1 MNNFHTFLKKTGLMA
16 TALLLGL
23 PAGAQT
29 DLPEGT
35 SPLIVAP
42 QKQTASYRE
51 RTICY
56 DITAN
61 VSYDVTTESSWVKVR
76 KGNDGE
82 VYVHLDQNYTP
93 DARTAEVVFSNSEY
107 GLTETLTLTQTRDE
121 SVEYVPDESH
131 PEWAIF
137 GDDMLTTLRE
147 GTTKADVDALQN
159 PFIKALATQLYDKTY
174 SLDYRYA
181 TYECYLDPNTL
192 SAQWAT
198 PGKLY
203 NQLEGVTGINISK
216 GKHAVL
222 VSGIPEGVNVRLAVV
237 AWYVGKIGGNFDGG
251 NPEQTDYNLHNGM
264 NVIEYNGDYDGL
276 AYICYYSTDDPET
289 HPDIKV
295 HFINEQVNGYLSKDK
310 TNESMWALCD
320 AAPNY
325 CMDVVGDKA
334 HSVWTAKGVPGY
346 EGGLRD
352 YCKAVDG
359 TSLGYIQFINVLDT
373 LVAWEHELLGFYKYD
388 RVPKNSTF
396 AYVNFTYY
404 MFQGG
409 RGVSFHVDQE
419 HRVLNCNTLMLHD
432 DDAIWGLSHEWGHQH
447 QMQPYFCWAGCG
459 ESTNNMNSCYNVLHM
474 GYPGNRVADRWN
486 AAYNTF
492 RANTSKTYVT
502 KMCYEKDYY
511 GNDILDKPIGKD
523 YVERINAY
531 KNIDQWSWS
540 PAIQDSIRAQAELF
554 YDEASDAW
562 TIPSIDS
569 DPERAIS
576 AYEIRNDRETGVQ
589 VEQHLAP
596 YFQLYIYF
604 SNPENGEDYVEDY
617 QQDVYEALRQTDNE
631 NGSTIEHVW
640 ENGKIVGNK
649 STVDKYELLASA
661 QNGKA
666 GKYDEFKSK
675 YPNSVWV
682 TKGYLPQN
690 GQWAQN
696 SVPFIFNYIRKASQM
711 CGYNLFDFFD
721 AMGQLRNAYMV
732 IGDYGNKNIFLT
744 ADMKAEFKADM
755 EALNLKPMTPELI
768 EKLCRIPDGD
778 IDNAPWQGEFTT
790 PDISNEPEVT
800 E

>member
-29 DLPEGT
+29 ELPEGT

-147 GTTKADVDALQN
+147 GVTKAEVDALQN

-222 VSGIPEGVNVRLAVV
+222 VSGIPEGINVRLAVV

-251 NPEQTDYNLHNGM
+251 DPKQTDYNLKNGM

-419 HRVLNCNTLMLHD
+419 RRVLNCNTLMLHD

-486 AAYNTF
+486 AAYNSF
-492 RANTSKTYVT
+492 RVNTSKTYKT
-502 KMCYEKDYY
+502 TTFYN
-511 GNDILDKPIGKD
+511 NDGTPKNDKAYP
-523 YVERINAY
+523 ERLNAY
-531 KNIDQWSWS
+531 KQIDSWSWS

-554 YDEASDAW
+554 YDEENDVW
-562 TIPSIDS
+562 NIPSIDS
-569 DPERAIS
+569 DPERGVS
-576 AYEIRNDRETGVQ
+576 AYEIRLDGESGIQ

-596 YFQLYIYF
+596 YFQLYVYF
-604 SNPENGEDYVEDY
+604 SNPENGEDYVADY
-617 QQDVYEALRQTDNE
+617 QQDVYEALRQTDNT

-649 STVDKYELLASA
+649 TTIDKYELLASA

-778 IDNAPWQGEFTT
+778 INNAPWRGEFTT
-790 PDISNEPEVT
+790 PDISNEPEVA

>member
-23 PAGAQT
+23 PAWAQT
-29 DLPEGT
+29 ELPEGT

-42 QKQTASYRE
+42 HQQTTSYRE

-76 KGNDGE
+76 KGNNGE
-82 VYVHLDQNYTP
+82 VYVHLDQNFTP
-93 DARTAEVVFSNSEY
+93 DARTAQVVFSNDEY
-107 GLTETLTLTQTRDE
+107 GLSETLTLTQTRDE
-121 SVEYVPDESH
+121 SAEYVPGEDD

-147 GTTKADVDALQN
+147 GVTQADVDALQN
-159 PFIKALATQLYDKTY
+159 PFIKSLATQLYENTY

-181 TYECYLDPNTL
+181 TYEAYLDPNVL

-203 NQLEGVTGINISK
+203 NQLEGVTGINITK
-216 GKHAVL
+216 GKHAVV
-222 VSGIPEGVNVRLAVV
+222 VSGIPDGVSVRLAVV
-237 AWYVGKIGGNFDGG
+237 AWYIGKVSGNFDGG
-251 NPEQTDYNLHNGM
+251 NPEQTDYQLHNGM

-276 AYICYYSTDDPET
+276 AYVCYYTQDDPEQYS
-289 HPDIKV
+289 DIKV
-295 HFINEQVNGYLSKDK
+295 HFVNEQVNGYLSTDK
-310 TNESMWALCD
+310 TNEEMWALCD

-325 CMDVVGDKA
+325 CMDVVGKKA

-352 YCKAVDG
+352 YCKASDG
-359 TSLGYIQFINVLDT
+359 TSLGYIQYINLLDT
-373 LVAWEHELLGFYKYD
+373 LVAWEHELLGFYKYN

-419 HRVLNCNTLMLHD
+419 SRVLNCRRLMYND

-474 GYPGNRVADRWN
+474 GYPGTRVADRWN

-492 RANTSKTYVT
+492 RANTSKTYKT
-502 KMCYEKDYY
+502 TY
-511 GNDILDKPIGKD
+511 IGD
-523 YVERINAY
+523 GVAYPERLNAY
-531 KNIDQWSWS
+531 KNIDSWSWS

-554 YDEASDAW
+554 YDEDADVW
-562 TIPSIDS
+562 NIPSIDD
-569 DPERAIS
+569 DPEHAIS
-576 AYEIRNDRETGVQ
+576 AYEIRNDGETGIQ

-604 SNPENGEDYVEDY
+604 SNPENADDYLKDY

-631 NGSTIEHVW
+631 NGSVIEPVW
-640 ENGKIVGNK
+640 ENGSVTGHK

-661 QNGKA
+661 QNGVA
-666 GKYDEFKSK
+666 GKYDEFKQK
-675 YPNSVWV
+675 YPNSVWL
-682 TKGYLPQN
+682 TKGYLPESGAN
-690 GQWAQN
+690 WSQN
-696 SVPFIFNYIRKASQM
+696 SVPSIFNYIRKASQI

-721 AMGQLRNAYMV
+721 AMGQLRNVYMV

-744 ADMKAEFKADM
+744 ADMKQEFKEDM
-755 EALNLKPMTPELI
+755 EALDLKPMTPELI
-768 EKLCRIPDGD
+768 EKLCRIPNGD
-778 IDNAPWQGEFTT
+778 INNAPWAGEFST
-790 PDISNEPEVT
+790 PDISNEPDAE
-800 E
+800 